1 MTAKERSC
9 WSQTVSLKLQSQL
22 QLQVQS
28 QSHKSQTQ
36 TQTQTHTQTRSHTH
50 ARTYASTHARPIQC
64 NSNDSTAPHRT
75 APHRA
80 APRTH
85 TTSATFCTLPLPPSK
100 WARVT
105 DDRAYAR
112 ACVRAAA
119 VAASVPDLFKHKSL
133 LLGASPAQ
141 PPQPA
146 RSSQPWRV
154 QIKLG

>member
-1 MTAKERSC
+1 MLVTDCVSQATVTVTATS
-9 WSQTVSLKLQSQL
+9 TVT
-22 QLQVQS
+22 
-28 QSHKSQTQ
+28 KSQVADADADADA
-36 TQTQTHTQTRSHTH
+36 HTDAVTH
-50 ARTYASTHARPIQC
+50 ARTHLRKHARTPDTVQQQRQYR
-64 NSNDSTAPHRT
+64 TASHRI

-105 DDRAYAR
+105 YDRAYAR

-146 RSSQPWRV
+146 RSSQP
-154 QIKLG
+154 